1 MQLYNTK
8 CFLILKDSNSNQLEK
23 ANKILFGFS
32 LFRYAYK
39 IGGYKIE
46 DFAENM
52 HNALIQIGI
61 LFIKI

>member
-8 CFLILKDSNSNQLEK
+8 CFLIVKDSNSNQLEK
-23 ANKILFGFS
+23 TNKMLFGFS

-52 HNALIQIGI
+52 HNALI
-61 LFIKI
+61 